1 MEIFIILALVAA
13 VILIVAYPLVN
24 PAREQEHGVPALG
37 APQNNDLYGKR
48 EIVFEALRDLQFEFA
63 TGKLSVGDYE
73 QLKGHYEVQAAEIM
87 QQIDGLH
94 PGKSKNTQGT
104 RTCSRCNS
112 VMRAQDKFCTKCGAK
127 L

>member
-1 MEIFIILALVAA
+1 MEIFIIIALVVA
-13 VILIVAYPLVN
+13 VILLVGYPLVK
-24 PAREQEHGVPALG
+24 PRREQEQGSLTTNP
-37 APQNNDLYGKR
+37 PRDSDLYGKR

-87 QQIDGLH
+87 QQIDVLRPKKQKTGQDMRAC
-94 PGKSKNTQGT
+94 P
-104 RTCSRCNS
+104 RCNS
-112 VMRAQDKFCTKCGAK
+112 MMRVQDKFCTKCGAK